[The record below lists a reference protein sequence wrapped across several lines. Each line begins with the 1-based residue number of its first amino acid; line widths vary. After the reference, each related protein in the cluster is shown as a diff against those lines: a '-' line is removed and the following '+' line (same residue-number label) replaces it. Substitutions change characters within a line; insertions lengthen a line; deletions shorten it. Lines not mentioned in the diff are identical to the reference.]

1 MAKKLL
7 MPLRQKAA
15 PVPVGAKPKRS
26 AGVAAATW
34 TFSNETYDPYY
45 YPGRTVWGFAL
56 GVARASGLTSHT
68 ADLIDVQ
75 VFDAAG
81 GVEFPIS
88 TYPITCIDSGG
99 YVCPEVPV
107 WSGPNLAL
115 VSGRSYQA
123 RFRIRPSSNSADW
136 SPWYTTQS
144 HPAVYTPGIP
154 GDLAGQCTCGLI
166 QAYRADPVNTATG
179 AFVESAV
186 DVQGTGP
193 GLPLQVARMYSS
205 LATAVSSFGKGWSWA
220 YDSSLSVSAAEVA
233 VHAADGATIR
243 FTKDGS
249 GVWQPPAG
257 VTNRMRAVGSGW
269 EMRNPDG
276 STYRYDAAGLLTG
289 IVDAGGVGVTLA
301 YSAGKLATIA
311 ERGGRVATV
320 TWNANQIGKIALSD
334 GRQVS
339 YAYTGGLLT
348 GVTDVRG
355 KVTQYGYDGSDRI
368 ITVTDPLGRVIT
380 KNTYDA
386 TTGRVASQTGP
397 TGGVTQFHWDAATGE
412 SDTIDPNGGV
422 WTDVYSAGVLMSHL
436 DPAGGETSFT
446 YDGHLNK
453 IGSVDPRFNETRMTY
468 DARGNMLTRTAPAP
482 LYQESWVYDAEDNV
496 TSATDGRGKTTTF
509 TYDAANRP
517 TSTTDPGGG
526 KTVLTYTALGQL
538 ATQKTPLGNVTTQD
552 YDAAGNLVSTTSP
565 MGFVQRYSYDAAGR
579 VISSQDPR
587 GSVAGA
593 TPEDYTTHY
602 TYDAAGNVLTVTNP
616 DDGVTRSS
624 YDDVGKLTSATTENS
639 AGTVL
644 SKAGY
649 KYDAAGRTT
658 EQSDAVRVTSTSTYD
673 SRGNRTSST
682 DAVGAKTTYTY
693 DALNRVATMT
703 TPRGNDA
710 GANPDAFTWSYT
722 YDANGNQL
730 TQTDGAGR
738 KTSQSFDV
746 LNRVT
751 TVTSPS
757 GAVTTTTYDASG
769 NVLTSKDALNQVTT
783 NVYDA
788 VGRLQSSALPS
799 LQPTTFTYDLD
810 GHRLSAK
817 SPSGGSVTKWTYDAD
832 GRQTSQIDPRGN
844 ITGGTP
850 ADHTTKFGYD
860 PVGNQITETD
870 KLGKITARTYD
881 RSNNLVSERNP
892 RGFSTTYA
900 YDALQRLTS
909 VTSPVNAA
917 TTSYTYDAVG
927 NLIERKDPRAAIT
940 KYGYD
945 PRGELTSIIDPLN
958 RKQTFGYDSEGNATE
973 IIKARGYASGD
984 LPTYTIKQSYDLRGL
999 RTGVTT
1005 ASAAANATFGYD
1017 ADGQL
1022 TSYVDV
1028 TGTTTLT
1035 RDAIG
1040 QLKGVAQ
1047 PQGSYTYTYT
1057 PYGAVASRIQ
1067 PGGANTTYGFDTD
1080 GRATSMGTDGQ
1091 STKFGYDADN
1101 HLTSVVYPSSSGY
1114 TQTRTYDR
1122 NGDVSAVVNQKSGA
1136 TTPLSRYDYVRD
1148 VVHNPAVIKRTR
1160 GTTVYNETF
1169 SYDPANRL
1177 IKNCLGVT
1185 TCTSATQ
1192 YIDYTYDD
1200 NGNRLTENRVGVTG
1214 PGTIKYTF
1222 DAANQMIN
1230 RTTPDGTVTPVHY
1243 DADGQV
1249 QDGRQWDVLGR
1260 ISQEGTTNF
1269 TYDAMGLRRTVQ
1281 NSAGTKK
1288 LSWDINNPMPM
1299 LAVETR
1305 TDNSVFR
1312 FRNAPDG
1319 SPVYVQHAGKAYARS
1334 LQFPDAIG
1342 SVTDVLDENGGARW
1356 RYGYEPFGTKRTSE
1370 KLNTVAEDPQIGF
1383 TGAYLE
1389 STTGNYHLR
1398 ARDLNPW
1405 GTFLS
1410 PDPLAPALNDPY
1422 ITQYAYANQQP
1433 TLYTDPT
1440 GQQIGL
1446 PSWLQEGLV
1455 GAYGGLIETG
1465 IAIGPGGQQIDLLWS
1480 LTTGKSQS
1488 EWYYYNTNKYYGI
1501 DGTSTASQI
1510 GALLGPLLIPVG
1522 GEATFVCR
1530 LGEAERFGFL
1540 LDRFAAP
1547 RNERGAISLPGGG
1560 SWFSGSRLSEA
1571 EKLTAKRLEDSP
1583 GMKSRKFRVSEHEGS
1598 EYTDDLGRTYD
1609 ALGDIRASQYWNEGE
1624 FTKSI
1629 RSHLLK
1635 SNDFTVVDLTGF
1647 TDAQIR
1653 AVDDY
1658 IRSLQGEWQ
1667 SKIIKIGF

>member
-1 MAKKLL
+1 
-7 MPLRQKAA
+7 
-15 PVPVGAKPKRS
+15 
-26 AGVAAATW
+26 
-34 TFSNETYDPYY
+34 
-45 YPGRTVWGFAL
+45 VWGDVVFDVT
-56 GVARASGLTSHT
+56 GPISSSQRQV
-68 ADLIDVQ
+68 DVQ
-75 VFDAAG
+75 FVDVATGTVVDGGNYPQFCAGFCTTVGVFSDLLTG
-81 GVEFPIS
+81 L
-88 TYPITCIDSGG
+88 
-99 YVCPEVPV
+99 VP
-107 WSGPNLAL
+107 
-115 VSGRSYQA
+115 GRSYQG
-123 RFRIRPSSNSADW
+123 RVRIRPTANEADW
-136 SPWYTTQS
+136 SPWFTTQA
-144 HPAVYTPGIP
+144 HPALFTPGIP
-154 GDLAGQCTCGLI
+154 GDMAGQCTCGQI
-166 QAYRADPVNTATG
+166 QQYMGDPVNTATG
-179 AFVESAV
+179 AFVESVV

-193 GLPLQVARMYSS
+193 GVPLQVARMYSS
-205 LATAVSSFGKGWSWA
+205 LATTVSSFGKGWSWA
-220 YDSSLSVSAAEVA
+220 YDSSLSVSASEIA

-243 FTKDGS
+243 FTKDGA

-257 VTNRMRAVGSGW
+257 VTNRLRVVGSGW

-276 STYRYDAAGLLTG
+276 STYRYDTAGLLTG
-289 IVDAGGVGVTLA
+289 IVDAAGVGVTLA
-301 YSAGKLATIA
+301 YVAGKLATMT

-320 TWNANQIGKIALSD
+320 TWDTDRIAKIALSD

-339 YAYTGGLLT
+339 YSYTGGLLT

-355 KVTQYGYDGSDRI
+355 KVTQYGYDGSARI
-368 ITVTDPLGRVIT
+368 ATVTDPLGRVIT

-386 TTGRVASQTGP
+386 TTGRVATQTGP
-397 TGGVTQFHWDAATGE
+397 TGGATQFQWDADTGAAH
-412 SDTIDPNGGV
+412 TIDPSGAV
-422 WTDVYSAGVLMSHL
+422 WTDVYSAGVLTSSI

-446 YDGHLNK
+446 YDGHLNR
-453 IGSVDPRFNETRMTY
+453 IESVDPRFARTRMTY

-482 LYQESWVYDAEDNV
+482 LSYQESWVYDAEDNV

-552 YDAAGNLVSTTSP
+552 YDTAGNVVSKTSP
-565 MGFVQRYSYDAAGR
+565 LGFVQRFGYDAAGR
-579 VISSQDPR
+579 VVSSQDPR

-616 DDGVTRSS
+616 DDSVTRSS
-624 YDDVGKLTSATTENS
+624 YDDVGKLTSATTENP
-639 AGTVL
+639 AGAVL

-658 EQSDAVRVTSTSTYD
+658 EESDAVRVTSTSTYD

-710 GANPDAFTWSYT
+710 GANPDAFTWSYG

-730 TQTDGAGR
+730 SQTDGAGR

-746 LNRVT
+746 LNRVA

-757 GAVTTTTYDASG
+757 GAVTTTTYDAIG

-783 NVYDA
+783 NVYDT
-788 VGRLQSSALPS
+788 VGRLQSTALPS

-844 ITGGTP
+844 VTGGTP

-860 PVGNQITETD
+860 PAGNQITETD
-870 KLGKITARTYD
+870 KLGKITTRTYD
-881 RSNNLVSERNP
+881 RSSNLVSERNP

-909 VTSPVNAA
+909 VTSPVAAA

-973 IIKARGYASGD
+973 IVKARGYASGD

-1005 ASAAANATFGYD
+1005 ASAATNATFGYN

-1022 TSYVDV
+1022 TSYGDV
-1028 TGTTTLT
+1028 TGATTLT

-1080 GRATSMGTDGQ
+1080 GRPTSMGTDGQ

-1148 VVHNPAVIKRTR
+1148 VVHHPVVIKRTR

-1177 IKNCLGVT
+1177 IKNCVGVT

-1260 ISQEGTTNF
+1260 IAQEGITNF

-1305 TDNSVFR
+1305 TDNSTFR

-1356 RYGYEPFGTKRTSE
+1356 RYGYEPFGAKRTSE
-1370 KLNTVAEDPQIGF
+1370 KLNTTAEDPQIGF

-1389 STTGNYHLR
+1389 PTTGNYHLR

-1410 PDPLAPALNDPY
+1410 PDPVAPALDDPY

-1455 GAYGGLIETG
+1455 GAYGGIIEAE
-1465 IAIGPGGQQIDLLWS
+1465 IAIAPGGQQIDLVWS
-1480 LTTGKSQS
+1480 LTTGKSQA
-1488 EWYYYNTNKYYGI
+1488 EWYYYYTDKYYGI

-1510 GALLGPLLIPVG
+1510 GSFVGPLLIPGG
-1522 GEATFVCR
+1522 GEAGVICR
-1530 LGEAERFGFL
+1530 IGEAERFGFL
-1540 LDRFAAP
+1540 IARRSPSLRGIAESEFGNLAHSNQGIKPYSVQRKITAGQNHEIEAHHLIEQRFA
-1547 RNERGAISLPGGG
+1547 RVMGGNTD
-1560 SWFSGSRLSEA
+1560 SW
-1571 EKLTAKRLEDSP
+1571 P
-1583 GMKSRKFRVSEHEGS
+1583 
-1598 EYTDDLGRTYD
+1598 
-1609 ALGDIRASQYWNEGE
+1609 
-1624 FTKSI
+1624 
-1629 RSHLLK
+1629 
-1635 SNDFTVVDLTGF
+1635 TVVLTQAEHKVF
-1647 TDAQIR
+1647 TDAWRKEIPYGEATQNATR
-1653 AVDDY
+1653 AQVENAA
-1658 IRSLQGEWQ
+1658 R
-1667 SKIIKIGF
+1667 KIYAKYPEILKALGLK